1 MFTGIVEEVGVLES
15 IIMASQKATITVRC
29 QRILEDVQLG
39 DSIAVN
45 GLCLTVTQFSTNSFN
60 ADIMPVT
67 LEKSSLGK
75 LSRGSRVNLERALQ
89 LQSRLGGHLV
99 SGHIDGVGT
108 IASITPTGNAFLF
121 RISVSASQ
129 LKFMIPEGSLT
140 VEGISLT
147 IAELDSGSVTVSIIP
162 HTLESTILQDKHV
175 GDQVNLE
182 SDLIG
187 KYVYNF
193 LDKSEAGSGKGDL
206 RGLLSSSGF
215 V

>member
-1 MFTGIVEEVGVLES
+1 MFTGIVEEIGVVEN
-15 IIMASQKATITVRC
+15 IIIESQKATITIQC
-29 QRILEDVQLG
+29 QKILADVQLG

-45 GLCLTVTQFSTNSFN
+45 GLCLTVTEFSEGKFR
-60 ADIMPVT
+60 ADMMPVT

-75 LSRGSRVNLERALQ
+75 LSQGSRVNLERALQ

-121 RISVSASQ
+121 RISVTPEK
-129 LKFMIPEGSLT
+129 LRYMIPEGSLT

-147 IAELDSGSVTVSIIP
+147 IAEIDSSTVTVSIIP
-162 HTLESTILQDKHV
+162 HTLESTILKNKRV
-175 GDQVNLE
+175 GEQVNLE

-193 LDKSEAGSGKGDL
+193 LKKSRNNDSKSDL

>member
-1 MFTGIVEEVGVLES
+1 MFTGIIEEVGAVENIILE
-15 IIMASQKATITVRC
+15 SQKATIIISC
-29 QRILEDVQLG
+29 SKILEDVQLG

-45 GLCLTVTQFSTNSFN
+45 GLCLTVTEFSENRFS
-60 ADIMPVT
+60 ADMMPVT
-67 LEKSSLGK
+67 LQKSSLGK
-75 LSRGSRVNLERALQ
+75 LNQGSRVNLERALQ

-99 SGHIDGVGT
+99 SGHIDGVGI
-108 IASITPTGNAFLF
+108 IASIIPTGNAFLF
-121 RISVSASQ
+121 RISVSESQ

-147 IAELDSGSVTVSIIP
+147 IAEIDSSAVTVSIIP
-162 HTLESTILQDKHV
+162 HTLESTILCEKRV

-193 LDKSEAGSGKGDL
+193 LNKSATGIGKGDL